1 MNTPGSQ
8 TTETI
13 KHTPTPASSCVGGLP
28 PSAVPTVPKC
38 SGAGVP
44 TETTLA
50 SPPAP
55 NAATVQECEATKSS
69 GTILLDPVKWPAKAQ
84 FLHLLWDKPAT
95 HIAAE
100 LGCCQAS
107 VLTRAKEL
115 NLPRPGHGY
124 WQKKTAGIA
133 TVVPDDVKILMA
145 KLDAES
151 FVEPAFG
158 PDSRRFKSS
167 RRRYSGFRMSIA
179 WPLKAR
185 FLRLLWTKPSVHIA
199 RELGC
204 TNGAVLAHAKALGL
218 PTPCNRY
225 WQKKRAGHDIDIPD
239 DVTAFMAALEAKN

>member
-13 KHTPTPASSCVGGLP
+13 KHTPTPASAGVGESST
-28 PSAVPTVPKC
+28 SATPAVPKC

-69 GTILLDPVKWPAKAQ
+69 GTIFLHPIKWPAKAQ

-107 VLTRAKEL
+107 VLARAKEL

-133 TVVPDDVKILMA
+133 TIVSNDVKILMA

-167 RRRYSGFRMSIA
+167 RRRYSGFRMFIA

-185 FLRLLWTKPSVHIA
+185 FLRMLWTKPSVHIA

-204 TNGAVLAHAKALGL
+204 TNGAVTAHAKALGL
-218 PTPCNRY
+218 PTPGNRY

-239 DVTAFMAALEAKN
+239 DVTALMAALEAKN